1 MTINLAPA
9 DKYTSIIESVKS
21 VGTPFTFGFP
31 LNDNAVFAI
40 QIGNFP

>member
-9 DKYTSIIESVKS
+9 DTYTFIIGSVKS
-21 VGTPFTFGFP
+21 VGTPFKFGFP
-31 LNDNAVFAI
+31 LNDNAVFAM